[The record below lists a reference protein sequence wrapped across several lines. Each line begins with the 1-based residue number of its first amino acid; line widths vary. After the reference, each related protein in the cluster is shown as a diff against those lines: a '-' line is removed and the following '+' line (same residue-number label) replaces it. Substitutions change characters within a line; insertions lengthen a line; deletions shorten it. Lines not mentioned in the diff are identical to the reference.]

1 MCTLNKLPQVKPDLV
16 RTDDNCEEWNMENL
30 IDNLQKWLRRN
41 KTEESGK
48 TPNKALKLAKR
59 AEETSNVETSGSE
72 TEEPTKRARNNPNY
86 VESEGNLNYITS
98 IIGIYTA

>member
-1 MCTLNKLPQVKPDLV
+1 M
-16 RTDDNCEEWNMENL
+16 
-30 IDNLQKWLRRN
+30 
-41 KTEESGK
+41 
-48 TPNKALKLAKR
+48 AKR